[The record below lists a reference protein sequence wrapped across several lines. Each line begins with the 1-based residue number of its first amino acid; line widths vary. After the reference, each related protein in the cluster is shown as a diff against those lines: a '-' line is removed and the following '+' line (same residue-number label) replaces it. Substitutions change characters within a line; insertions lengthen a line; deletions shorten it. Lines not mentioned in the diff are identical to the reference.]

1 MSTLLLAFA
10 LSSLTTSITTG
21 PIADRLPYSALTV
34 DQLAPEGLRHHEALR
49 IDRDFGESDWDL
61 VIDAWSD
68 AKAPTIVDI
77 RLWWLTTSMNDR
89 RSPLSNRSKK
99 YVDIELEPN
108 TDTDWTVR
116 LRGAGKEFA
125 FDVEL
130 DGRGRARVYADVI
143 AEDGSIDH
151 CQVDDATLI
160 ARRLV
165 GIPIGIAKLAVEC
178 TDRRGR
184 HHSGEAEFRKVRR

>member
-10 LSSLTTSITTG
+10 LTSLTTSSMTG
-21 PIADRLPYSALTV
+21 ASVPHAALTV
-34 DQLAPEGLRHHEALR
+34 DQLAPDGLRHHEALR

-68 AKAPTIVDI
+68 AHTPALVDI
-77 RLWWLTTSMNDR
+77 RLWWLTTSLNDR

-108 TDTDWTVR
+108 SDRDWTVR
-116 LRGAGKEFA
+116 LRGAGKEFV

-130 DGRGRARVYADVI
+130 DASEQAHVFADVV
-143 AEDGSIDH
+143 ADGASIEH
-151 CQVDDATLI
+151 CRVHDAKLV

-178 TDRRGR
+178 TDRSGR
-184 HHSGEAEFRKVRR
+184 HRSGEAEFRKVRR